1 MSLTLFDATAK
12 NYADAKE
19 IFKRADDKRA
29 PGGLL
34 KLASSTNDKDKLDS
48 LSLMDLFKISD
59 PNSLDNQIERAQHT
73 RNIFYQSIKQP
84 QVFVEKKNVMRGIID
99 EASKKIQQTVYNLYN
114 SGLQIPIPLSI
125 KYSTMV
131 AKEVLRISHELLDNE
146 VMPSAIEDQI
156 YARRQGIIENELSN
170 PLKSSVDGK
179 IKNFT

>member
-1 MSLTLFDATAK
+1 MSLTLYNANDAGYKKAK
-12 NYADAKE
+12 PTFE
-19 IFKRADDKRA
+19 RATVKA

-34 KLASSTNDKDKLDS
+34 KLAPSSSSENAPLDS
-48 LSLMDLFKISD
+48 LSLMDLFKITD

-73 RNIFYQSIKQP
+73 RKIFYQSIKAP
-84 QVFVEKKNVMRGIID
+84 QDFVENKNAMRKIID
-99 EASKKIQQTVYNLYN
+99 DATKSVQNLIYDLY
-114 SGLQIPIPLSI
+114 STALQIPLPLSI

-179 IKNFT
+179 LKRFT